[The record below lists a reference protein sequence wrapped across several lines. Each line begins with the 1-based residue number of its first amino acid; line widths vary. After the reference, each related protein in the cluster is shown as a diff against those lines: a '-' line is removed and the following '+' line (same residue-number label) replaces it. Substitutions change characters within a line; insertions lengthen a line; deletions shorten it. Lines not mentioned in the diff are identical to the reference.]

1 MKSGSD
7 QGLHS
12 KAKKTDVG
20 VHKFVVTS
28 DSYLHPHVHKLH
40 QIPPVKIPAWA
51 DFCSVSR
58 ALSVQSN
65 NLPSSLHRRDWTT
78 THLVYLYI
86 PRVPTSL
93 LFRVMPH
100 SRPRRHH
107 QLAKISEESMT
118 VDERERQPL
127 LLQQVKSREDVYQ
140 DADLP
145 EDWCFAYKWGIVAL
159 LAFMAF
165 TV

>member
-1 MKSGSD
+1 
-7 QGLHS
+7 
-12 KAKKTDVG
+12 
-20 VHKFVVTS
+20 
-28 DSYLHPHVHKLH
+28 
-40 QIPPVKIPAWA
+40 
-51 DFCSVSR
+51 
-58 ALSVQSN
+58 
-65 NLPSSLHRRDWTT
+65 
-78 THLVYLYI
+78 
-86 PRVPTSL
+86 
-93 LFRVMPH
+93 MPH

-127 LLQQVKSREDVYQ
+127 LQQVKSRENVYQ